1 MSHRPKPNDT
11 RQGISRTKDAT
22 VPRAGRL
29 QSSREDDRQLDYG
42 RPTASSA
49 SRSQPPRFNT
59 SRTVDRNLHTK
70 QATGKSSIH
79 TSPDPRTLESSRK
92 PPLPSVSHRSAAPSV
107 SSSQEV
113 PLLIDTGLIP
123 RTRMGEMRPEA
134 TLLPTRYAKSQ
145 LPSKAGTET
154 AFGLSVSSSNLTTRT
169 TDLPPRLIP
178 ELQAL
183 AASSSRQQDMYSK
196 SASSISSPSTRFSN
210 TPSPW
215 SVSTTT
221 TTPTSWSSAS
231 PGIVQHVPLKPQS
244 QRSQTVPVP
253 TVRRE
258 KTPKLPAVVEAFPP
272 VQSHPSASTESV
284 TREKLRKS
292 PSTKRTPLN
301 TPAPTPPPRT
311 SSAKQAL
318 SRTSSRSDKQRRKLE
333 QDPTESLT
341 ELDRSPLARHAD
353 PGLQNVGDSLQRSII
368 AKAHDDLQ
376 QSLVRAPTR
385 PSRHGVT
392 GLDDSRPVLVNTHRS
407 GFTSRHQQLLESGD
421 ETSSNSFDASLRG
434 PSSTS
439 LPRPPSPQ
447 EPVSGSPSR
456 LGKLSRLGLFS
467 RRGKSPANE
476 VERSPRKLQRKG
488 PVAGTGHE
496 GYGKYGKRGRK
507 QSQESSSVNNSESE
521 RSVSSTRRI
530 PIPTSG
536 RRDSR
541 GSSRQNRSSQSDL
554 DEFAAT
560 RLKPTPIRGGSGSS
574 MGSPV
579 PDQGK
584 YFDHEAPVPLIDHD
598 KWGTPSQ
605 SQNSIASSNARQEA
619 SPSPKVTSGDDV
631 HPTLAVRR
639 SQRFLSDREPFS
651 LPTPIRT
658 EDLSAPLY
666 LNSHETGESL
676 PMAPSTSTASTTAE
690 TNKADTL
697 QAKKHRKL
705 RWNIFRKKE
714 VAGPDSQKSILISS
728 PTPEEMS
735 VSVSA
740 VPVSRPMPYYAMLD
754 SESEINANTYV
765 DQHLL
770 HTVQSPAV
778 SPFFQSENER
788 FFESPQRPEEDDV
801 FLPNISV
808 PPLQSFASSPPPVPL
823 QSPSERIHVQL
834 SEQPRKQP
842 RLARVG
848 RIPPVVP
855 RNERQHKPSRA
866 SFSQPF
872 VRQQGPQHADLT
884 LQGSFDGLENSLESE
899 HRQLHDRN
907 WPKDPGI
914 AAQDHPPRAENEFL
928 QLDPRHASDFSSSS
942 TSEGTL
948 SHFGP
953 ALAATLGGSS
963 SLHSPQ
969 WPDTLYDLG
978 NPSVDEVWNEYDDF
992 IDQVMSPSQE
1002 RRQKQAV
1009 GLRQRDNIKG
1019 NLEARRNLHVDTTR
1033 SRVTAK
1039 TDLES
1044 TARKP
1049 ALGVKRPVF
1058 APTIVTSATPPVV
1071 FSSSALS
1078 GRNVGEDI
1086 RLRRSRIVSALHS
1099 SMDPSSPFSIRDLL
1113 REYETPLRDS
1123 GRYSERL
1130 STSTAGQSLER
1141 VTTTATAPEG
1151 PGDQSHQET
1160 STLVDVVER
1169 SKDPAR
1175 QSELHY
1181 AFLMVAKWLSFGRV
1195 LFSPAH
1201 DEIQTIAERH
1211 VLVIDGLGNG
1221 DWSIYCAVTYEPHK
1235 AFVHNLRERPTTK
1248 HARDLGQS
1256 SNSPNNH
1263 RRAEVS
1269 NFYER
1274 FPFPPSFFSA
1284 VVLRFPPA
1292 MAEAKMKNII
1302 SECRRVLLPGGYLE
1316 LMLLDLDIVNMGVQ
1330 TRRAIRDL
1338 KFKMTTADEQISLR
1352 PIIDNVQGVLGA
1364 RGFSN
1369 ISRCIVGVPVAG
1381 RPSGSEDS
1389 SSSRSSGGSD
1399 GLTKPGDSKSAT
1411 ASPRMTFSDSYGR
1424 KGAHL
1429 SLNDLIADHSDNADA
1444 KIGKIVSS
1452 TARRWWQHCFEAT
1465 VIADGNLNKSVFAD
1479 KGVLGECKARGSSF
1493 KMLIAYAQRPVF
1505 ETRRRTMSEPVVP
1518 TLATAGNQRQTKASP
1533 GGARRAT

>member
-1 MSHRPKPNDT
+1 MSHRPKLNDT

-29 QSSREDDRQLDYG
+29 QSSKEDDRQLDYV
-42 RPTASSA
+42 RPTASST
-49 SRSQPPRFNT
+49 SRSQPLRFNT
-59 SRTVDRNLHTK
+59 SSTMDRKPRPK
-70 QATGKSSIH
+70 QATGQSSIS
-79 TSPDPRTLESSRK
+79 TSPDLRILEPSRK
-92 PPLPSVSHRSAAPSV
+92 LPVPSISHRSVGRSV

-113 PLLIDTGLIP
+113 PLIIDTGPSLRSRI
-123 RTRMGEMRPEA
+123 GDIRPEG
-134 TLLPTRYAKSQ
+134 TLLPSRHAQSQ
-145 LPSKAGTET
+145 LA
-154 AFGLSVSSSNLTTRT
+154 SSSNLVTRPK
-169 TDLPPRLIP
+169 DLPPRLIP

-183 AASSSRQQDMYSK
+183 ASSSLRQQEMYTT
-196 SASSISSPSTRFSN
+196 SASSISSPSTRYSN

-231 PGIVQHVPLKPQS
+231 PGIVQHVPLKTQS

-253 TVRRE
+253 AVRRD
-258 KTPKLPAVVEAFPP
+258 KTPKLPALVEALPP
-272 VQSHPSASTESV
+272 AQSHPSAESV
-284 TREKLRKS
+284 TREKVLRKS
-292 PSTKRTPLN
+292 SSTKRTPLN

-333 QDPTESLT
+333 PDPTRSSPEV
-341 ELDRSPLARHAD
+341 DHSPLARHA
-353 PGLQNVGDSLQRSII
+353 GSSLQNIGDSLQRSTIT
-368 AKAHDDLQ
+368 KAHDDLQ
-376 QSLVRAPTR
+376 QSLDRAPTR

-392 GLDDSRPVLVNTHRS
+392 GLDDSRPILVNTHRS

-421 ETSSNSFDASLRG
+421 EASLNPFDNSLRAG
-434 PSSTS
+434 SSTS
-439 LPRPPSPQ
+439 LPRPPSPKALDS
-447 EPVSGSPSR
+447 VHRSPSR
-456 LGKLSRLGLFS
+456 LGKFSRLGLFS

-476 VERSPRKLQRKG
+476 VEKSPRKLQRKG

-507 QSQESSSVNNSESE
+507 QSQDSSSVNNSESE
-521 RSVSSTRRI
+521 RSVSSTRRT

-541 GSSRQNRSSQSDL
+541 GSSRVNRSSQSDL

-560 RLKPTPIRGGSGSS
+560 RLKPTPIRGGSGTG
-574 MGSPV
+574 MGSPATGHT
-579 PDQGK
+579 PF
-584 YFDHEAPVPLIDHD
+584 FDHEAPVPSIDHD
-598 KWGTPSQ
+598 KWRTPSQ
-605 SQNSIASSNARQEA
+605 SQTSISSPNPRQEA
-619 SPSPKVTSGDDV
+619 TASHHMTSASHHMTSGDKS
-631 HPTLAVRR
+631 HPSLAIRR
-639 SQRFLSDREPFS
+639 SQRFLADREPFN

-658 EDLSAPLY
+658 EALTAPLY
-666 LNSHETGESL
+666 LNSYDTGESL
-676 PMAPSTSTASTTAE
+676 AVAPSTSTASTTAE
-690 TNKADTL
+690 ISKRDTL
-697 QAKKHRKL
+697 QAKKPRKL

-714 VAGPDSQKSILISS
+714 AAGPDSQKVILIPS
-728 PTPEEMS
+728 PSPEEMS

-754 SESEINANTYV
+754 SESEVYANTYV
-765 DQHLL
+765 GQHAPQ
-770 HTVQSPAV
+770 TIESPAV
-778 SPFFQSENER
+778 SPFFQSETER
-788 FFESPQRPEEDDV
+788 FLESPQQPDEDDV
-801 FLPNISV
+801 FLPNTSL
-808 PPLQSFASSPPPVPL
+808 PPLQSFGSSPPPVPL
-823 QSPSERIHVQL
+823 QSPSERIHVEL

-848 RIPPVVP
+848 RIPPVVT
-855 RNERQHKPSRA
+855 RSERQHKPSRT

-872 VRQQGPQHADLT
+872 VRQHGPQNADLAP
-884 LQGSFDGLENSLESE
+884 QGSSHGLDDSLEVSGDK
-899 HRQLHDRN
+899 LHDRIS
-907 WPKDPGI
+907 PQDPGVTTRYD
-914 AAQDHPPRAENEFL
+914 QQHTENEFL
-928 QLDPRHASDFSSSS
+928 RLESRHASDFSSSS

-948 SHFGP
+948 NLFGP
-953 ALAATLGGSS
+953 TLTTTLGGAL
-963 SLHSPQ
+963 SLHGPK
-969 WPDTLYDLG
+969 WAGTLYDLG

-992 IDQVMSPSQE
+992 IDHVMSPSQE
-1002 RRQKQAV
+1002 RREKQAV
-1009 GLRQRDNIKG
+1009 GLRQSSNVRD
-1019 NLEARRNLHVDTTR
+1019 NLEARQNLYVEATGPHAVAR
-1033 SRVTAK
+1033 
-1039 TDLES
+1039 TDLGS
-1044 TARKP
+1044 TPRKS
-1049 ALGVKRPVF
+1049 ALGVRRPVF
-1058 APTIVTSATPPVV
+1058 APTIVTSTTPPVV
-1071 FSSSALS
+1071 FAPSTMS
-1078 GRNVGEDI
+1078 GRNVGEEI

-1113 REYETPLRDS
+1113 REYETPPRDS

-1141 VTTTATAPEG
+1141 IAMTVSGPED
-1151 PGDQSHQET
+1151 PGDYSHQET

-1201 DEIQTIAERH
+1201 DEIQAIVERH
-1211 VLVIDGLGNG
+1211 VLVIDGLGNE

-1235 AFVHNLRERPTTK
+1235 AFVHNLREKATTK
-1248 HARDLGQS
+1248 NAKDLGQP
-1256 SNSPNNH
+1256 SNSPSNH

-1381 RPSGSEDS
+1381 RPSGSADS
-1389 SSSRSSGGSD
+1389 SSSRSSAGSD
-1399 GLTKPGDSKSAT
+1399 GLAKPGAGEVRPAT

-1452 TARRWWQHCFEAT
+1452 TARRWWQHCFEAA

-1505 ETRRRTMSEPVVP
+1505 ETRRRTMSEPVVS
-1518 TLATAGNQRQTKASP
+1518 TLATAGNPRQTKASP
-1533 GGARRAT
+1533 SGARRGT